1 MIASD
6 ALYTVFLLSPANL
19 GGARAAWML
28 RPGSELPLARAL
40 RAEGSAG
47 APLAEAFSFV
57 SSLYFRGKAAYA
69 RAFARPPDGGAAGLV
84 ITPAEGL
91 LPLDEPVTA
100 ARLEA
105 WARVPIGARNGD
117 FTGPLTRD
125 AEMLERAF
133 GASTRFVLLGSV
145 ATEKYVRPLA
155 RVLGD
160 HLLFPPDFVGRGD
173 MSRGALLLRAVR
185 EGRELPYEVVE
196 GARTCSARAGRR
208 L

>member
-1 MIASD
+1 
-6 ALYTVFLLSPANL
+6 
-19 GGARAAWML
+19 ML
-28 RPGSELPLARAL
+28 RPGAESPLARAL
-40 RAEGSAG
+40 RAQDG
-47 APLAEAFSFV
+47 APLGDAFSFV
-57 SSLYFRGKAAYA
+57 SSLYFRGKATYA
-69 RAFARPPDGGAAGLV
+69 RAFARPPEGTSAGLV

-91 LPLDEPVTA
+91 LSLDEPVTA

-125 AEMLERAF
+125 AERLERAF
-133 GASTRFVLLGSV
+133 GATTRFVLLGSV

-155 RVLGD
+155 RVFGD

-185 EGRELPYEVVE
+185 ENRELSYGVVE
-196 GARTCSARAGRR
+196 GARTSGAKVERR
-208 L
+208 LRSTRA